1 MLQTI
6 FSSSWFSA
14 LDGLI
19 STKLNFACLSSFVLE
34 RMLPKAF
41 VMPTHLQDKFGSIR
55 KTLTYWWLWW
65 TTTQFIFVY
74 CSCFLICPIYGKIGS
89 HHIQIKPHEIHQKN
103 VRCSVQFSKNRLAK
117 PPNGKWDRRIVLYI
131 DTKLCT
137 NYIHLISNVA
147 NLISDVAIYNLY
159 VGGCSILLFIYL

>member
-6 FSSSWFSA
+6 FSSSWVSA

-34 RMLPKAF
+34 RMLLKAF
-41 VMPTHLQDKFGSIR
+41 VIPTHLQDKFGSIR
-55 KTLTYWWLWW
+55 TIRACISATLTYWLCMIAIIPWSVWWLWW
-65 TTTQFIFVY
+65 TTPQFIFVY

-89 HHIQIKPHEIHQKN
+89 HHIQIKPHEIHQNN
-103 VRCSVQFSKNRLAK
+103 VRCSVQFSKNNLAK

-131 DTKLCT
+131 DTKLCAP
-137 NYIHLISNVA
+137 Y
-147 NLISDVAIYNLY
+147 
-159 VGGCSILLFIYL
+159 F